1 MEPTAGAVPSGS
13 QLLKV
18 LGVAFGLAII
28 VGNTIG
34 VGILRSP
41 GDVAFRLPQSAWFI
55 GAWIAGGVYA
65 LFGAM
70 TMAELAV
77 MIPKSGG
84 QYVYARRAL
93 GEYPAFVIGWT
104 DWISTSG
111 ATAATAIALGELAT
125 ETSPALATHESATA
139 IVVTLA
145 FMGVQWVGVRSG
157 DRAQQLLS
165 LLKAL
170 ALLGVAAACFTVPA
184 VRVSHQLIPALPT
197 GIAFVSALVFVF
209 QNVLYTYDGWN
220 GATYF
225 GGEIRNPGREIP
237 RAMAGGVIV
246 VLLVY
251 LALNAAYLHVL
262 GIGEL
267 AQDKFPAETAAHA
280 VFGAAGGGVVRAVM
294 VVTLL
299 GSVNALL
306 MIASRMPFAMSEDGL
321 LPRFASRVNA
331 GGTPHVSLA
340 ASTAITIALVLS
352 GTFQTVLALSAFF
365 YVVQY
370 ATTFTSLFVLRR
382 REPDAPRAYRA
393 WGYPWIPALVLCGA
407 LAFIAGN
414 IIGDWQDS
422 SRALIVMAAS
432 YPVYLVAKAV
442 LDRGSEDG
450 RSKIADRR

>member
-1 MEPTAGAVPSGS
+1 MESPEPAVGMAQGS
-13 QLLKV
+13 SRLLKV

-41 GDVAFRLPQSAWFI
+41 GDVAAALPRSGWFI
-55 GAWIAGGVYA
+55 GAWVAGGIYA

-104 DWISTSG
+104 DWISTCG
-111 ATAATAIALGELAT
+111 ATAATAIGLGELAT
-125 ETSPALATHESATA
+125 EILPSLAGHETLSAIA
-139 IVVTLA
+139 VTVA
-145 FMGVQWVGVRSG
+145 FMGVQWIGVRSG

-165 LLKAL
+165 LLKAV
-170 ALLGVAAACFTVPA
+170 ALLGVAAACFVVKAPTVA
-184 VRVSHQLIPALPT
+184 HQLVPNLPT
-197 GIAFVSALVFVF
+197 GLAFVSALVFVF
-209 QNVLYTYDGWN
+209 QNVIYTYDGWN
-220 GATYF
+220 GITYF
-225 GGEIRNPGREIP
+225 GGEVRDPGREIP
-237 RAMAGGVIV
+237 RAMAYGVIA
-246 VLLVY
+246 VLAVY

-262 GIGEL
+262 GMGEL
-267 AQDKFPAETAAHA
+267 ARDKFPAETAAHI
-280 VFGAAGGGVVRAVM
+280 VFGAAGGGVVRAVIA
-294 VVTLL
+294 VTLL

-306 MIASRMPFAMSEDGL
+306 MIASRMPYAMSDDGL

-331 GGTPHVSLA
+331 GGTPHLALA
-340 ASTAITIALVLS
+340 ASAVATIALTLS
-352 GTFQTVLALSAFF
+352 GSFQTVLALSAFF

-382 REPDAPRAYRA
+382 TEPDAPRAYRA
-393 WGYPWIPALVLCGA
+393 WGYPWIPGLVLLGA

-414 IIGDWQDS
+414 FVGDRENS
-422 SRALIVMAAS
+422 VRAVLVIAAS
-432 YPVYLVAKAV
+432 YPLYLAAKR
-442 LDRGSEDG
+442 LL
-450 RSKIADRR
+450 RR